1 MELSS
6 DPFQVFLL
14 QHSFPLCYLVLREA
28 FNVITVVAVV

>member
-28 FNVITVVAVV
+28 FNFITVVAVV